1 VRGFHD
7 NAAAAAAAA
16 ALCLCSVAPF
26 VFLASVNPD
35 ADQYAWSAGYYG
47 KKLLA
52 GDFEQRGSDPFLDPG
67 WDPGSYWGRSMG
79 TRAVYAL
86 ALATPW
92 AHAPKLPYSYV
103 EPTLQGPQT
112 RLDRRS
118 RLVLRTVALTCAVLG
133 AGLLALRFGWPAV
146 AAMAV
151 VLILPGNAEG
161 FARAWAEA
169 PLLLAF
175 GLVAVSYGSRW
186 FPVVLGVAS
195 TAKLTAVGLW
205 PLALVRSAHGWRSRV
220 LALLATVATWV
231 LLTPPS
237 WYRGGP
243 GLLVTLADAR
253 VAEYGAGQ
261 SSSGGLFLPARYFW
275 PFELA
280 LALLLATWAWRRRQ
294 PTRPVGGRRGIATLD
309 VTDGR
314 L

>member
-1 VRGFHD
+1 MSLFRRNGLAAGV
-7 NAAAAAAAA
+7 AAAI
-16 ALCLCSVAPF
+16 CLCSVAPF
-26 VFLASVNPD
+26 VLLASVNPD

-52 GDFEQRGSDPFLDPG
+52 GDFEERGSDPFVDPG

-79 TRAVYAL
+79 TRAVYAV

-92 AHAPKLPYSYV
+92 AHAPTLPYSYV
-103 EPTLQGPQT
+103 EPTLQGPDT
-112 RLDRRS
+112 RLDRTS

-133 AGLLALRFGWPAV
+133 AGLLALRFGWIGV
-146 AAMAV
+146 AAIAL
-151 VLILPGNAEG
+151 VLVLPGNAEG

-175 GLVAVSYGSRW
+175 GLVAAAYGSRW
-186 FPVVLGVAS
+186 FPLVLGIAS

-205 PLALVRSAHGWRSRV
+205 PLALVRSAHGWRPRV
-220 LALLATVATWV
+220 LALVATVATWV

-237 WYRGGP
+237 WYRQGP
-243 GLLVTLADAR
+243 GLLVTLATAR
-253 VAEYGAGQ
+253 VAEYDAGQ

-280 LALLLATWAWRRRQ
+280 LALLLAAWARRRWEA
-294 PTRPVGGRRGIATLD
+294 RRVAGRRSLPTVD
-309 VTDGR
+309 VPEAR